1 MQTNSSK
8 GMIGEMKFAEMCYK
22 MDYSVSKPMND
33 DNSYDFIVDTKNR
46 LIKVQV
52 KTLYLKSQE
61 EGKEARWRL
70 TLGKK
75 KLERYKREC
84 DLLVVYIQP
93 LDMWYIVPAD
103 GLIEDSNVINLYPDT
118 DNSSGRFEAY
128 KNRFELI
135 M

>member
-33 DNSYDFIVDTKNR
+33 DNSYDFIVDTKAR

-75 KLERYKREC
+75 KLERYKRDC
-84 DLLVVYIQP
+84 DLLVIYIQP
-93 LDMWYIVPAD
+93 LDIWYIIPVD
-103 GLIEDSNVINLYPDT
+103 GLYDDSNAINIYPDSE
-118 DNSSGRFEAY
+118 NSSGRFEPY
-128 KNRFELI
+128 KNKFDLI
-135 M
+135 I